1 MYNYEP
7 QTDFNYSFDEGLE
20 YIEKKNSFI
29 FKEEDQK
36 ENEDQNFK
44 CNFQKPISANF
55 NISENSTKIT
65 NSGHLN
71 DESIENENIYFI
83 KSNKNNEENNDKEIY
98 IDKIN
103 ISQSFVNKKRGRATI
118 KGEYAHNKF
127 SNDNILRKC
136 KHLVLDRLLYFI
148 NYMIEIIYEDYIG
161 KGIFKKVLL
170 KINQKQKTNASV
182 QYNKEFLNKSI
193 GDIFSDDISG
203 RITYFPKSHNK
214 ILINY
219 LKNSPEAKKPEYFT
233 KLFNLSFLEC
243 LQHFRGSI
251 EIEELKGMKGIE
263 IIKEKYKGEDE
274 YTNALNYYLMNYETI
289 INSKRPRFRKSKTN

>member
-7 QTDFNYSFDEGLE
+7 QTDFNYSFDEGFD
-20 YIEKKNSFI
+20 YIEKQNSFI

-44 CNFQKPISANF
+44 CNFQKPMSANF

-98 IDKIN
+98 IGKIN
-103 ISQSFVNKKRGRATI
+103 ISQSFVNKKRGRATT
-118 KGEYAHNKF
+118 KGEYSHNKF

-136 KHLVLDRLLYFI
+136 KHLVLDSLLYFI
-148 NYMIEIIYEDYIG
+148 NYMIEIIYEDSIG

-203 RITYFPKSHNK
+203 RITYFPNKHNK
-214 ILINY
+214 ILINS

>member
-1 MYNYEP
+1 MYNY
-7 QTDFNYSFDEGLE
+7 DSFERLE
-20 YIEKKNSFI
+20 YVDNQNNFI
-29 FKEEDQK
+29 FIKENQE
-36 ENEDQNFK
+36 ENEDQYFK
-44 CNFQKPISANF
+44 CNFLEPISPNL
-55 NISENSTKIT
+55 NINEDSTKIT
-65 NSGHLN
+65 NSERII
-71 DESIENENIYFI
+71 DENIKNKSIYFM
-83 KSNKNNEENNDKEIY
+83 KSDKNNEENKDKNKDIFKNET
-98 IDKIN
+98 N
-103 ISQSFVNKKRGRATI
+103 SNSQTFINKKRGRAKI
-118 KGEYAHNKF
+118 KGDYEHNKF
-127 SNDNILRKC
+127 SNDNMIRKC
-136 KHLVLDRLLYFI
+136 KHLVLDSLLYFI
-148 NYMIEIIYEDYIG
+148 NYMIEIIYEDSIG

-203 RITYFPKSHNK
+203 RITYFPNNHNK
-214 ILINY
+214 ILINS